1 MLSRTI
7 IAKIEAKFGKENI
20 RSGDCAALAGL
31 IGVSET
37 TVKRMLG
44 LVGAESPERLRVPHR
59 STMDILARWLGYK
72 DYNALL
78 TELKEGDVASEFS
91 SVRTIESSELAPG
104 TSITIAYEPDRQIRM
119 TYMGDGEF
127 TVDKSVNSKLQAGDR
142 LFISHLVNGQELI
155 VKQVIR
161 GDTPLGAFRAAKDG
175 GLVSIL
181 ML

>member
-1 MLSRTI
+1 
-7 IAKIEAKFGKENI
+7 
-20 RSGDCAALAGL
+20 
-31 IGVSET
+31 
-37 TVKRMLG
+37 
-44 LVGAESPERLRVPHR
+44 
-59 STMDILARWLGYK
+59 
-72 DYNALL
+72 
-78 TELKEGDVASEFS
+78 
-91 SVRTIESSELAPG
+91 
-104 TSITIAYEPDRQIRM
+104 
-119 TYMGDGEF
+119 MGDGEF